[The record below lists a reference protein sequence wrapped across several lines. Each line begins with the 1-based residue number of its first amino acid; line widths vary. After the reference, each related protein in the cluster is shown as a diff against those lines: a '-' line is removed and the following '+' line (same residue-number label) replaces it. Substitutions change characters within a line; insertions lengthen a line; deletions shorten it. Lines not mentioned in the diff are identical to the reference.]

1 MTRNDAKRL
10 AILAVSAMG
19 LAGCQP
25 MPGTTHSTSPQ
36 TAYGETVIT
45 EQQIV
50 QMGAR
55 TAWDAVRARAPRLR
69 YGRDANGR
77 PTSVRIQEPRS
88 VNADETPLV
97 IVDGSRVG
105 DINYLSDIPASEIH
119 RIRIIDGEVATQLY
133 GIDAASGAIVV
144 ETKRGQ

>member
-1 MTRNDAKRL
+1 MMTSDAKCL

-19 LAGCQP
+19 LAACQP
-25 MPGTTHSTSPQ
+25 MPRTAHGTSPQ

-45 EQQIV
+45 EQQIA
-50 QMGAR
+50 QMGAQ
-55 TAWDAVRARAPRLR
+55 TAWDAVRVRAPRLR

-97 IVDGSRVG
+97 IVDGARVG
-105 DINYLSDIPASEIH
+105 DIDYLNNIPASDVH
-119 RIRIIDGEVATQLY
+119 LIRIIDGEVATQLY
-133 GIDAASGAIVV
+133 GIDAGSGAIVV
-144 ETKRGQ
+144 ETKKGQ